1 MTMRHYN
8 MVIDSSYST
17 KIKKFMDFVESD
29 ERSYVYIAKI
39 VELVEMGF
47 SLEKAIDRTKE
58 LYALC

>member
-1 MTMRHYN
+1 MRHYN